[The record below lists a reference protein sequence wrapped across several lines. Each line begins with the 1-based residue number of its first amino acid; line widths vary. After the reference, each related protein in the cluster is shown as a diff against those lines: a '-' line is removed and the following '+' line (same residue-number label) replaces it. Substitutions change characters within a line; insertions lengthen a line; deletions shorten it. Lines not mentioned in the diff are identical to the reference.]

1 MKVQMIQNNVASQPK
16 NKHLYWPK
24 KYVFINRLLGQCAAL
39 LSLFW
44 FSQIFFIWPISCFL
58 HPRRCGV
65 TVTLNGLAA
74 AELVCAPRAQA
85 TRARTRG
92 ETWARLSIPHNP
104 THVDR
109 RVFAHA
115 CTCGGFS
122 LHIQEAQLQGLF
134 TVFWLGALQ
143 IRSIVEMER
152 HIINKQTWDAEYFIR
167 TSRIPAGRQISDS
180 WKPGHPVTKQRA
192 RAGQCY
198 YYYWIL
204 RQHGCARI

>member
-1 MKVQMIQNNVASQPK
+1 MKVQMIQNNVASQPN
-16 NKHLYWPK
+16 NKRLYWPK
-24 KYVFINRLLGQCAAL
+24 KYVFINRLRGQCAAL

-74 AELVCAPRAQA
+74 AELVCAPRARA

-122 LHIQEAQLQGLF
+122 LHIQEAQLQGLIA
-134 TVFWLGALQ
+134 VFDWVHCKL
-143 IRSIVEMER
+143 R
-152 HIINKQTWDAEYFIR
+152 AELR
-167 TSRIPAGRQISDS
+167 WKDTS
-180 WKPGHPVTKQRA
+180 
-192 RAGQCY
+192 
-198 YYYWIL
+198 
-204 RQHGCARI
+204 